1 LARGRPPFP
10 ARRSSDLVADGAL
23 HHDTQQRSLAGRKL
37 RIGSFRGACHWAA
50 GLCLRRGRLRRARR
64 RATVRNLVEQRRD
77 PVGIELLLL
86 LGFRRLALLLG
97 KSLAPLL
104 PLLGLLG
111 LSLRLGPLLSLL
123 SLSLCL
129 GPLLSLLSLSLCLG
143 TLPGLLRLLPLGGL
157 AGLFRLAC
165 FLGLAR
171 LLGLAGRF
179 RLLPFDLLG
188 ARSLRL
194 RCRQL
199 GYLLGNGV
207 LLGRR
212 LCRLFR
218 RGRRRWRRRG
228 GLELGFRFFLLERL
242 FLAFRLLGLELLG
255 VAIALRQPDDVLR
268 RHQRDLHG

>member
-64 RATVRNLVEQRRD
+64 RAAVRNLVEQRRV
-77 PVGIELLLL
+77 PVGIELPHL

-97 KSLAPLL
+97 KPLAPLL
-104 PLLGLLG
+104 PLPVLLC
-111 LSLRLGPLLSLL
+111 
-123 SLSLCL
+123 LSLCL

-143 TLPGLLRLLPLGGL
+143 TLPGLLPLLPLGGL
-157 AGLFRLAC
+157 AGLCRLAC